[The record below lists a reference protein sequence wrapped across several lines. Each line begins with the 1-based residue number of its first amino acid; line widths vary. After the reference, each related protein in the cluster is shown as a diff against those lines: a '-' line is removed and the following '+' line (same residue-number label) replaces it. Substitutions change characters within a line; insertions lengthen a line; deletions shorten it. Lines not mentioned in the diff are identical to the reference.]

1 MPNLDEIKLKLN
13 DRKAF
18 YAEKYG
24 VARIGIFGSYSR
36 GDQSESSDIDVLVEF
51 DRPIGF
57 QFIDLADDLERL
69 LNAKVD
75 LVSKKAIRP
84 RMLHL
89 IEQDLVYV

>member
-1 MPNLDEIKLKLN
+1 MPNLEEIKLKLN
-13 DRKAF
+13 ERKTF

-51 DRPIGF
+51 DRPIGLEF
-57 QFIDLADDLERL
+57 VHLADDLERL

-75 LVSKKAIRP
+75 LVSKKAIKP
-84 RMLHL
+84 RMLHC
-89 IEQDLVYV
+89 IEPDLVYV